1 MKKILLFLVSI
12 TLTFVFISCGD
23 GDNNDNG
30 DDKDEPVTYEEHD
43 YVDLG
48 LPSGTLWATCNVG
61 ASVPEDYGDYFAWG
75 ETKPKKVYN
84 WSTYKWCTPGVNNW
98 FDRLN
103 KYNTLSETGTVDDK
117 YELDPGDDAAYVN
130 WGPSWRMP
138 TKAQFDELYW
148 RCSRHWT
155 TRNGVDGMLVT
166 GPNGNTIFLP
176 ATGYRYDDKLKDD
189 GFSGYYW
196 SRMIYTNVPWNGCS
210 ESFNM
215 EKWSWESYTR
225 DCGFAVRASHN

>member
-1 MKKILLFLVSI
+1 MKKILLLLVSI
-12 TLTFVFISCGD
+12 ALTFVFISCGD
-23 GDNNDNG
+23 DD
-30 DDKDEPVTYEEHD
+30 DIDKDEPVTYVEHD

-61 ASVPEDYGDYFAWG
+61 ASVPEEYGDYFAWG

-84 WSTYKWCTPGVNNW
+84 WSTYKWCTPGTDNW
-98 FDRLN
+98 FDKLK
-103 KYNTLSETGTVDDK
+103 KYNTLSEIGTVDDK

-148 RCSRHWT
+148 RCSKHWT
-155 TRNGVDGMLVT
+155 TLNGVDGMLVT
-166 GPNGNTIFLP
+166 GPNNNTIFLP
-176 ATGYRYDDKLKDD
+176 ATGYRYDDMLKDD

-196 SRMIYTNVPWNGCS
+196 SRMIYTNVPWYGCS
-210 ESFNM
+210 KSFDM
-215 EKWSWESYTR
+215 EKWSWENYTR
-225 DCGFAVRASHN
+225 DCGFAVRAVRTSQN

>member
-1 MKKILLFLVSI
+1 MKKI

-23 GDNNDNG
+23 DD
-30 DDKDEPVTYEEHD
+30 DIDKDEPVTYVEHD

-61 ASVPEDYGDYFAWG
+61 ASVPEEYGDYFAWG

-84 WSTYKWCTPGVNNW
+84 WSTYKWCTPGTDNW
-98 FDRLN
+98 FDKLK
-103 KYNTLSETGTVDDK
+103 KYNTLSEIGTVDDK
-117 YELDPGDDAAYVN
+117 YELDPGDDAAYVI

-148 RCSRHWT
+148 RCSKHWT
-155 TRNGVDGMLVT
+155 TLNGVDGMLVT
-166 GPNGNTIFLP
+166 GPNNNTIFLP
-176 ATGYRYDDKLKDD
+176 ATGYRYDDMLKDD

-196 SRMIYTNVPWNGCS
+196 SRMIYTNVPWYGCS
-210 ESFNM
+210 KSFDM
-215 EKWSWESYTR
+215 EKWSWENYTR
-225 DCGFAVRASHN
+225 DCGFAVRAVRTSQN